1 MDQIYITINWF
12 WNNSGICIF
21 LVKRNTNPLKLKE
34 ALFVEA
40 GLVKKSKE
48 VDQLK

>member
-1 MDQIYITINWF
+1 MQNDAYEDA
-12 WNNSGICIF
+12 
-21 LVKRNTNPLKLKE
+21 KE